1 MRYFYKMLEG
11 MPVAQHMNALM
22 QHQEVFAEDGLLRA
36 IGDEGVPADTG
47 LMTPSLKKLALGVL
61 QMSDG
66 SILGP
71 VTLKRLEPKTRYAV
85 NGSPGANSAYV
96 IVLHADGER
105 TVMISGDESAVLRS
119 GTMWWYDTTAGATI
133 SNNGEDDAVML
144 LVAVR
149 IDD

>member
-22 QHQEVFAEDGLLRA
+22 QHQELFDIGVLRI
-36 IGDEGVPADTG
+36 IGEEGVPTDTDF
-47 LMTPSLKKLALGVL
+47 MVPSLKKLALGVL

-71 VTLKRLEPKTRYAV
+71 VTLKRLEPKSQYAV

-96 IVLHADGER
+96 IVLHADDTR
-105 TVMISGDESAVLRS
+105 TVITSGDESAVLRS
-119 GTMWWYDTTAGATI
+119 GTMWWYDTDAGATI